1 AGDRAYFNVLVR
13 NLGGAMQGPPLSLDF
28 RANGGLEYESVSI
41 VGATQGFTCAVHNPP
56 LAGSYVSCS
65 GGTLGDPNADPTN
78 DDSVN
83 VFMSA
88 RVLPRGLGPSV
99 RTFTA
104 TANAAGLPGESSY
117 TNNTDTWNF
126 QYR

>member
-1 AGDRAYFNVLVR
+1 MR
-13 NLGGAMQGPPLSLDF
+13 
-28 RANGGLEYESVSI
+28 
-41 VGATQGFTCAVHNPP
+41 NPP
-56 LAGSYVSCS
+56 LGASYVSCS

-88 RVLPRGLGPSV
+88 KVLPRGPGPLG

-104 TANAAGLPGESSY
+104 TANSAGLPGESNY
-117 TNNTDTWNF
+117 ANNSDTWNF
-126 QYR
+126 SYAY